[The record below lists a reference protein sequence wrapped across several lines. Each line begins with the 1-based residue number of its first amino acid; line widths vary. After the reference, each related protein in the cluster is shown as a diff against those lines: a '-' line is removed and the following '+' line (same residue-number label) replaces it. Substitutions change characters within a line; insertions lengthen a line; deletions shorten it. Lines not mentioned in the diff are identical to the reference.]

1 VLTRLVTLRNSYRFL
16 NWMLGESSGPRI
28 FLPVLCFALLL
39 VLPRMGVAQTFKKA
53 DVQFFERRVRPVLVE
68 RCVKCHGAKKQE
80 SGLRLDSRA
89 AILKGGDSG
98 TAARVGTPSSSSLIE
113 AVRRSGELKMPPDEP
128 LKPAEVDALVKWVQ
142 LGLPWPKE
150 VTTSGD
156 GAAAAD
162 SHWAF
167 QPVVRPLVPSMKNA
181 DWSKSDVDR
190 FVLARLN
197 QAGLSPAAE
206 ASARGLIRRATFD
219 LTGLPP
225 SVEEVDRF
233 EAEYPADP
241 DGAYRQLIDR
251 LLDSPHYGE
260 RQGRHWLDV
269 ARYADNKGYVFF
281 EEKEFPWA
289 WTYRDWVIRS
299 FNDDLPYDQFVTQQ
313 LAADLLKTGNPK
325 TDDAENRDDT
335 RRSLAAMGFLTL
347 GARFMN
353 NTHDIID
360 DRIDVVTRGLMGL
373 TVTCARCHDHKFDP
387 IPQADYYSMYGIF
400 RSSHEPTLR
409 PLFQATPDTDEY
421 RAFEKGMVERVA
433 ALRNFEDGQRALI
446 MKGARERAG
455 DYLLAVHRKRNQ
467 PSTENFMLLADKGGL
482 IPAVIHRWEGYLK
495 LARQNNDPVWALW
508 HRLSKLPEEGFEV
521 AAVNLIKTMVP
532 VGDVSNG
539 ASAGAKASISVN
551 RLVLAAFS
559 KAPPK
564 SMEEVAQQY
573 GALFKAVD
581 QQWAEALKQAGSQQ
595 PPTELDQKDA
605 EALRQVL
612 YGTGSPPMIPK
623 QLGWGFLDLIPD
635 RPTQGEFKKLI
646 GEVEKWSRT
655 GAGAPPRAMVL
666 VDSEIP
672 YQPVIFQRG
681 NPNREG
687 RAVPRRIPEILAR
700 SGRSEFNG
708 GSGRLELARAIVDPA
723 NPLTA
728 RVFVNRIWKQ
738 HFGTGIVD
746 TPSDFGLRSSAP
758 THPELLDWLA
768 SEFVDGGWSVKKLHR
783 LIMNSAVYRQSAQP
797 TSDAI
802 SQTAKD
808 DAANRLLWKFPRRR
822 LDFEATRDSLLAVS
836 GTLDRKLGGP
846 ASNVLNGFVPRRTV
860 YGFVNRMD
868 LPGLMRAFDF
878 PEPAAT
884 SPGRET
890 TTIAPQALY
899 FLNNDFVTE
908 CARRLL
914 TRQDVAEL
922 ASPTLA
928 ADRIHKIYR
937 ILFSRDATDDEIA
950 VAMSFLERPQ
960 SDTSAA
966 SKTWSYG
973 YGGVDEKSGRVVGFG
988 RLTHW
993 TGSRWQAGAKLPDP
1007 KLGWVFHERT
1017 GGHPASSDDRCAI
1030 RRWTS
1035 PVSGRIEIKSRIKHR
1050 PEPGNGVRG
1059 RIISSTKGILAEA
1072 KVDHSEAELNVA
1084 SIEVEPGDTIDFVAD
1099 WQGQIL
1105 HDEHDWLITIRV
1117 VDSVGKSDD
1126 ATLQSWD
1133 AQRDFVGGGTDA
1145 WTDYVHALM
1154 MTNEFVFPD

>member
-1 VLTRLVTLRNSYRFL
+1 MPKTPNANIPLKRALTVPLLPKVSTVGVWLIV
-16 NWMLGESSGPRI
+16 MLFTPAFTAGQSFSPD
-28 FLPVLCFALLL
+28 
-39 VLPRMGVAQTFKKA
+39 
-53 DVQFFERRVRPVLVE
+53 DVVFFERRVRPILVE
-68 RCVKCHGAKKQE
+68 RCVKCHGPKKQE
-80 SGLRLDSRA
+80 SGLRLDGRA

-98 TAARVGTPSSSSLIE
+98 PAARVGVPGSSLLIE
-113 AVRRSGELKMPPDEP
+113 AVRRSGDFEMPPDKP
-128 LKPAEVDALVKWVQ
+128 LQPAEVDALTKWVE

-150 VTTSGD
+150 VTPSD
-156 GAAAAD
+156 AAAVEAD

-167 QPVVRPLVPSMKNA
+167 QPVVRPTIPKDEHS
-181 DWSKSDVDR
+181 DWPKSDVDR
-190 FVLARLN
+190 FVFAKLT
-197 QAGLSPAAE
+197 QAGLSPATE
-206 ASARGLIRRATFD
+206 ASARALIRRATFD

-225 SVEEVDRF
+225 GVEEVAQF
-233 EAEYPADP
+233 ETEYPADP
-241 DGAYRQLIDR
+241 DGAYRRLIDR

-260 RQGRHWLDV
+260 RQARHWLDV

-313 LAADLLKTGNPK
+313 LAADLLEPDEVENR
-325 TDDAENRDDT
+325 DAENGKDD

-409 PLFQATPDTDEY
+409 PLFESTPDTDEY
-421 RAFEKGMVERVA
+421 LAFEKGMNERIA
-433 ALRNFEDGQRALI
+433 ALRSFEDGQRELI
-446 MKGARERAG
+446 TKGARERAA

-495 LARQNNDPVWALW
+495 LARRSNDPVWALW
-508 HRLSKLPEEGFEV
+508 HRLSELPEEGFNVE
-521 AAVNLIKTMVP
+521 AANLIKTMVS
-532 VGDVSNG
+532 VGDSPTEK
-539 ASAGAKASISVN
+539 SAGAAATVAVN
-551 RLVLAAFS
+551 QLVLAAFS
-559 KAPPK
+559 ESPPK

-573 GALFKAVD
+573 GALFKTVD
-581 QQWAEALKQAGSQQ
+581 QQWTEALKQAGPQQ
-595 PPTELDQKDA
+595 QPTELPDEDS

-612 YGTGSPPMIPK
+612 YGAGSPPMIPK

-635 RPTQGEFKKLI
+635 RPTQAEFKKLI

-655 GAGAPPRAMVL
+655 GPGAPPRAMVL
-666 VDSEIP
+666 VDSEVP

-687 RAVPRRIPEILAR
+687 RAVPRRIPEILA
-700 SGRSEFNG
+700 SSERPEFMR

-738 HFGTGIVD
+738 HFGTGLVD

-768 SEFVDGGWSVKKLHR
+768 SEFTDGGWSVKKLHR
-783 LIMNSAVYRQSAQP
+783 LIMNSAVYRQSAEP
-797 TSDAI
+797 TPDVIPKAVK
-802 SQTAKD
+802 T
-808 DAANRLLWKFPRRR
+808 DAANRMLWKFPRHR
-822 LDFEATRDSLLAVS
+822 LDFESTRDSLLAVS
-836 GTLDRKLGGP
+836 GSLNRKLGGP
-846 ASNVLNGFVPRRTV
+846 ASNVLKGFVPRRTV

-922 ASPTLA
+922 AGEGLA
-928 ADRIHKIYR
+928 ADRVNKIYR
-937 ILFSRDATDDEIA
+937 ILFSRDATADEIA
-950 VAMSFLERPQ
+950 VAVSFLKRPKGE
-960 SDTSAA
+960 TSAA

-973 YGGVDEKSGRVVGFG
+973 YGGVDETSGRVTGFE

-1007 KLGWVFHERT
+1007 KLGWVFHDKN
-1017 GGHPASSDDRCAI
+1017 GGHPASSDDRCVI

-1035 PVSGRIEIKSRIKHR
+1035 PVSGRIEIKSRLKHL

-1059 RIISSTKGILAEA
+1059 RIVSSTKGVLGEA
-1072 KVDHSEAELNVA
+1072 KVDHSEAELNA
-1084 SIEVEPGDTIDFVAD
+1084 TSIEVEPGDTIDFAAD

-1105 HDEHDWLITIRV
+1105 HDEHEWRITIRLI
-1117 VDSVGKSDD
+1117 DSEELAASTNVQD
-1126 ATLQSWD
+1126 WD
-1133 AQRDFVGGGTDA
+1133 AQRDFVGGGTDV

-1154 MTNEFVFPD
+1154 MTNEFVFPN

>member
-1 VLTRLVTLRNSYRFL
+1 MSETRSPNITPQASTVVQFAPTVSAVGAWIVLFVLAPGGLSAEQSF
-16 NWMLGESSGPRI
+16 SSEDI
-28 FLPVLCFALLL
+28 E
-39 VLPRMGVAQTFKKA
+39 
-53 DVQFFERRVRPVLVE
+53 FFERKIRPILVE
-68 RCVKCHGAKKQE
+68 RCVKCHGPKKQE
-80 SGLRLDSRA
+80 SGLRLDSRM

-98 TAARVGTPSSSSLIE
+98 PAARVGSPGSNLLIE
-113 AVRRSGELKMPPDEP
+113 AVRGSDDLKMPPDEP
-128 LKPAEVDALVKWVQ
+128 LKPAEIVALVKWVQ
-142 LGLPWPKE
+142 LGLPWPNE
-150 VTTSGD
+150 ETSPD
-156 GAAAAD
+156 AEAEAD

-167 QPVVRPLVPSMKNA
+167 QPVVRPQVPVEKDA
-181 DWSKSDVDR
+181 DWAKSDVDR
-190 FVLARLN
+190 FVLSRLD
-197 QAGLSPAAE
+197 QAGLIPSAE
-206 ASARGLIRRATFD
+206 ASARALIRRATFD

-225 SVEEVDRF
+225 TVKDVAKF
-233 EAEYPADP
+233 EAEYSADP
-241 DGAYRQLIDR
+241 DAAYRRIIDQ

-299 FNDDLPYDQFVTQQ
+299 FNEDLPYNQFVTHQ
-313 LAADLLKTGNPK
+313 LAADLLNTGIQK
-325 TDDAENRDDT
+325 TDNAEGNKSDHG
-335 RRSLAAMGFLTL
+335 SLAAMGFLTL

-387 IPQADYYSMYGIF
+387 IPQADYYSLYGIF

-409 PLFQATPDTDEY
+409 PLFESTPDTDEY

-433 ALRNFEDGQRALI
+433 ALRKFEDGQRQLI

-495 LARQNNDPVWALW
+495 TARRNNDPVWTLW
-508 HRLSKLPEEGFEV
+508 HRLSELPEEGFEV
-521 AAVNLIKTMVP
+521 AAGKLLKTMVS
-532 VGDVSNG
+532 VGDAPNEKSTDFDPTVIG
-539 ASAGAKASISVN
+539 N
-551 RLVLAAFS
+551 RIVLAAFLKS
-559 KAPPK
+559 PPK
-564 SMEEVAQQY
+564 SMVDVAQQY
-573 GALFKAVD
+573 GALFKDVD
-581 QQWAEALKQAGSQQ
+581 QEWTDALKQAGPQQQ
-595 PPTELDQKDA
+595 PTSLSDEDS
-605 EALRQVL
+605 EGLRQVL
-612 YGTGSPPMIPK
+612 YGVGSPPMIPK

-635 RPTQGEFKKLI
+635 RPTQAEFKKLI

-655 GAGAPPRAMVL
+655 GPGAPPRAMVL
-666 VDSEIP
+666 VDSEVP

-687 RAVPRRIPEILAR
+687 RAVPRRIPEILSNSER
-700 SGRSEFNG
+700 PEFNT
-708 GSGRLELARAIVDPA
+708 GSGRLELARAIVDPT

-728 RVFVNRIWKQ
+728 RVFVNRIWMQ

-783 LIMNSAVYRQSAQP
+783 LVMNSAVYRQSTEAAP
-797 TSDAI
+797 TAVSRAI
-802 SQTAKD
+802 TV

-822 LDFEATRDSLLAVS
+822 LDFESTRDSLLAAS
-836 GTLDRKLGGP
+836 GALDRKLGGP

-899 FLNNDFVTE
+899 FLNDDFVTE

-914 TRQDVAEL
+914 ARPEVVSLCGPQLV
-922 ASPTLA
+922 P
-928 ADRIHKIYR
+928 DRIRRIYR
-937 ILFSRDATDDEIA
+937 ILFSRDATADEIA
-950 VAMSFLERPQ
+950 VAGSFLQQPKG
-960 SDTSAA
+960 DTSAA

-973 YGGVDEKSGRVVGFG
+973 YGGVDEKSGKVTGFG
-988 RLTHW
+988 QLTYW

-1007 KLGWVFHERT
+1007 ELGWVFHEKH
-1017 GGHPASSDDRCAI
+1017 GGHPASSNDRCAI

-1035 PVSGRIEIKSRIKHR
+1035 PVSGRIEIKSRMKHL

-1059 RIISSTKGILAEA
+1059 RIVSSTKGILGEA
-1072 KVDHSEAELNVA
+1072 KVDHSEAELNVD

-1105 HDEHDWLITIRV
+1105 HDEHEWRITIRL
-1117 VDSVGKSDD
+1117 VDSGDLASKTNVPN
-1126 ATLQSWD
+1126 WD
-1133 AQRDFVGGGTDA
+1133 AQRDFVGGGTDV

-1154 MTNEFVFPD
+1154 MTNEFVFPN

>member
-1 VLTRLVTLRNSYRFL
+1 MSETKSSSITTQASTAIQFAPTVSFVGAWIVLF
-16 NWMLGESSGPRI
+16 
-28 FLPVLCFALLL
+28 VLAPYGLSAEQSFS
-39 VLPRMGVAQTFKKA
+39 PENVA
-53 DVQFFERRVRPVLVE
+53 FFERKVRPVLFE
-68 RCVKCHGAKKQE
+68 RCVKCHGPTKQE
-80 SGLRLDSRA
+80 SGLRLDSRT

-98 TAARVGTPSSSSLIE
+98 PAARGGTPRSSVLIE
-113 AVRRSGELKMPPDEP
+113 AVRGSGDLKMPPDEP
-128 LKPAEVDALVKWVQ
+128 LKPAEIDALVKWVR
-142 LGLPWPKE
+142 LGLPWPNE
-150 VTTSGD
+150 ETSTAA
-156 GAAAAD
+156 GATAD

-167 QPVVRPLVPSMKNA
+167 QPVVRPRVPVEKDT
-181 DWSKSDVDR
+181 DWAKSEIDR
-190 FVLARLN
+190 FVLSRLD

-206 ASARGLIRRATFD
+206 ASARALIRRATFD

-225 SVEEVDRF
+225 TVEEVARF
-233 EAEYPADP
+233 EAEYSAEPEVT
-241 DGAYRQLIDR
+241 YRQLIDR

-260 RQGRHWLDV
+260 RQGRNWLDV

-299 FNDDLPYDQFVTQQ
+299 FNEDLPYDQFVTQQ
-313 LAADLLKTGNPK
+313 LAADLLNTGNQP
-325 TDDAENRDDT
+325 TGNAEDNKSDRG
-335 RRSLAAMGFLTL
+335 SLAAMGFLTL

-353 NTHDIID
+353 NTHDIMD

-387 IPQADYYSMYGIF
+387 IPQADYYSLYGIF

-409 PLFQATPDTDEY
+409 PLFESTPDTEEY
-421 RAFEKGMVERVA
+421 RAFEQGMVERVA
-433 ALRNFEDGQRALI
+433 ALRKFEDGQRELI
-446 MKGARERAG
+446 MKGARERAA

-482 IPAVIHRWEGYLK
+482 IPAVIHRWEGHLK
-495 LARQNNDPVWALW
+495 LARRNNDPVWTLW
-508 HRLSKLPEEGFEV
+508 HRLSDLPEEGFEV
-521 AAVNLIKTMVP
+521 AAADLVKTIVP
-532 VGDVSNG
+532 AGDAPNEKP
-539 ASAGAKASISVN
+539 ANSAATFTVN
-551 RLVLAAFS
+551 RMVLDAFLKS
-559 KAPPK
+559 PPK
-564 SMEEVAQQY
+564 SMADVAQHY
-573 GALFKAVD
+573 GALFKDVD
-581 QQWAEALKQAGSQQ
+581 QKWTDALKQAGSQQ
-595 PPTELDQKDA
+595 QPAALPDGDV

-612 YGTGSPPMIPK
+612 YGADSPPMIPK

-635 RPTQGEFKKLI
+635 RPTQAEFKKLI

-655 GAGAPPRAMVL
+655 GPGAPPRAMVL
-666 VDSEIP
+666 VDSEVP

-687 RAVPRRIPEILAR
+687 RAVPRRIPEILASSER
-700 SGRSEFNG
+700 PEFNT
-708 GSGRLELARAIVDPA
+708 GSGRLELARAIIDPA

-768 SEFVDGGWSVKKLHR
+768 SEFVAGGWSVKKLHR
-783 LIMNSAVYRQSAQP
+783 LILNSAVYRQSAEATP
-797 TSDAI
+797 AAVSRAMTV
-802 SQTAKD
+802 
-808 DAANRLLWKFPRRR
+808 DAANRLLWKYPRRR
-822 LDFEATRDSLLAVS
+822 LDFESTRDSLLAVS
-836 GTLDRKLGGP
+836 GTLDRQLGGP

-914 TRQDVAEL
+914 TRPEIVSLSEPRL
-922 ASPTLA
+922 VP
-928 ADRIHKIYR
+928 DRIHKVYR
-937 ILFSRDATDDEIA
+937 ILFSRDATAEEIA
-950 VAMSFLERPQ
+950 VATAFLKRPKKA
-960 SDTSAA
+960 DTSAA
-966 SKTWSYG
+966 AKTWSYG
-973 YGGVDEKSGRVVGFG
+973 YGGVDEASGRVVRFNQ
-988 RLTHW
+988 LTHW

-1007 KLGWVFHERT
+1007 KLGWVFHEKN

-1035 PVSGRIEIKSRIKHR
+1035 PVSGRVEIKSQMKHL

-1059 RIISSTKGILAEA
+1059 HIVSSTRGVLAEA
-1072 KVDHSEAELNVA
+1072 KVDHSEADLNVDP
-1084 SIEVEPGDTIDFVAD
+1084 ITVEPGDTIDFVAD

-1105 HDEHDWLITIRV
+1105 HDEHEWLITIRL
-1117 VDSVGKSDD
+1117 VDSD
-1126 ATLQSWD
+1126 ARVENAAVQSWD
-1133 AQRDFVGGGTDA
+1133 AQRDFVGGGTDV

>member
-1 VLTRLVTLRNSYRFL
+1 MPETQNANIPSKRA
-16 NWMLGESSGPRI
+16 
-28 FLPVLCFALLL
+28 LPVQS
-39 VLPRMGVAQTFKKA
+39 LPKVSTVGVWLIVMLFMPDFTVGQSFSPD
-53 DVQFFERRVRPVLVE
+53 DVVFFERRVRPLLIE
-68 RCVKCHGAKKQE
+68 RCVECHGPKKQE

-98 TAARVGTPSSSSLIE
+98 PAARVGVPGSSLLVE
-113 AVRRSGELKMPPDEP
+113 AVRRSGDFAMPPDKP
-128 LKPAEVDALVKWVQ
+128 LQPAEVDALVRWVE

-150 VTTSGD
+150 VTPSD
-156 GAAAAD
+156 AAAVDAD
-162 SHWAF
+162 SHWSF
-167 QPVVRPLVPSMKNA
+167 QPIVRPSAPRGNHG
-181 DWSKSDVDR
+181 DWPTSDVDR
-190 FVLARLN
+190 FVLAKLT

-206 ASARGLIRRATFD
+206 ASARALIRRATFD
-219 LTGLPP
+219 LNGLPP
-225 SVEEVDRF
+225 SVEDVAQF
-233 EAEYPADP
+233 ETKYPADP
-241 DGAYRQLIDR
+241 DGAYRRLIDR
-251 LLDSPHYGE
+251 LLDSQHYGE

-289 WTYRDWVIRS
+289 WTYRDWVIRA
-299 FNDDLPYDQFVTQQ
+299 FNEDLPYDQFVTQQ
-313 LAADLLKTGNPK
+313 LAADLLES
-325 TDDAENRDDT
+325 DDAEDQKDDQ
-335 RRSLAAMGFLTL
+335 RSLAAMGFLTL

-387 IPQADYYSMYGIF
+387 IPQADYYSLYGVF

-421 RAFEKGMVERVA
+421 RSFKKGMTERVA
-433 ALRNFEDGQRALI
+433 ALRKFEDGQRELI
-446 MKGARERAG
+446 MKGARGRAA

-495 LARQNNDPVWALW
+495 AARRNNDPVWALW
-508 HRLSKLPEEGFEV
+508 HRLSELSEESFKVE
-521 AAVNLIKTMVP
+521 AANLVKTMVS
-532 VGDVSNG
+532 VGDSPKG
-539 ASAGAKASISVN
+539 KPASTAATVAVN
-551 RLVLAAFS
+551 RLVLSAFS
-559 KAPPK
+559 ESPPK
-564 SMEEVAQQY
+564 SMEEVAQRY
-573 GALFKAVD
+573 GALFKAID
-581 QQWAEALKQAGSQQ
+581 QQWDEALKQAGPQG
-595 PPTELDQKDA
+595 PPAALPDENSED
-605 EALRQVL
+605 LRQVL
-612 YGTGSPPMIPK
+612 YGAGSPPMIPK

-635 RPTQGEFKKLI
+635 RPTQAEFKKLI

-655 GAGAPPRAMVL
+655 GPGAPPRAMVL
-666 VDSEIP
+666 VDSEVP

-687 RAVPRRIPEILAR
+687 RAVPSRIPEILSR

-723 NPLTA
+723 NPLTS

-758 THPELLDWLA
+758 SHPELIDWLA
-768 SEFVDGGWSVKKLHR
+768 SEFVDSGWSVKNLHR
-783 LIMNSAVYRQSAQP
+783 LIMNSAVYRQSTEP
-797 TSDAI
+797 TPDAI
-802 SQTAKD
+802 ERAVKV
-808 DAANRLLWKFPRRR
+808 DAANRLLWKYPRRR
-822 LDFEATRDSLLAVS
+822 LDFESTRDSLLAVS
-836 GTLDRKLGGP
+836 GSLDRKLGGP

-914 TRQDVAEL
+914 TRQDIASISGPRVA
-922 ASPTLA
+922 P
-928 ADRIHKIYR
+928 DRIHRIYR
-937 ILFSRDATDDEIA
+937 ILFARDATADEIA
-950 VAMSFLERPQ
+950 VAMPFLKRPQ

-993 TGSRWQAGAKLPDP
+993 TGSRWQAGANLPDA
-1007 KLGWVFHERT
+1007 KLGWVFHDKN
-1017 GGHPASSDDRCAI
+1017 GGHPASSDDRSAI

-1035 PVSGRIEIKSRIKHR
+1035 PVSARIEIKSFMKHL

-1059 RIISSTKGILAEA
+1059 RIVSSTKGILAED
-1072 KVDHSEAELNVA
+1072 KVDHSEAELNVT

-1105 HDEHDWLITIRV
+1105 HDEHEWRITIRL
-1117 VDSVGKSDD
+1117 VDSDNL
-1126 ATLQSWD
+1126 ATHINVQSWD
-1133 AQRDFVGGGTDA
+1133 AQRDFVGGGTDV

-1154 MTNEFVFPD
+1154 MTNEFVFPN

>member
-1 VLTRLVTLRNSYRFL
+1 MPESRSPNITPQNSSDVRL
-16 NWMLGESSGPRI
+16 
-28 FLPVLCFALLL
+28 LPNRSVVGAWFVLLL
-39 VLPRMGVAQTFKKA
+39 ATPALAAERSFPSEDVA
-53 DVQFFERRVRPVLVE
+53 FFERKVRPVLVE
-68 RCVKCHGAKKQE
+68 RCLKCHGAKKQD

-89 AILKGGDSG
+89 AVLQGGDSG
-98 TAARVGTPSSSSLIE
+98 PAARVGAPGSSLLIE
-113 AVRRSGELKMPPDEP
+113 AVRGSGELKMPPDEA
-128 LKPAEVDALVKWVQ
+128 LKPAEVDVLVKWVQ

-150 VTTSGD
+150 VPSSG
-156 GAAAAD
+156 GGVAAAD
-162 SHWAF
+162 AHWAF
-167 QPVVRPLVPSMKNA
+167 QAVVRPDVPSVVNA
-181 DWSKSDVDR
+181 DWAKSDVDR
-190 FVLARLN
+190 FVLAGLA

-206 ASARGLIRRATFD
+206 ASARALIRRATFD

-225 SVEEVDRF
+225 SVEEVARF
-233 EAEYPADP
+233 EAEYPGDS
-241 DGAYRQLIDR
+241 DGAYRKLIDR

-299 FNDDLPYDQFVTQQ
+299 FNEDLPYDQFVTQQ
-313 LAADLLKTGNPK
+313 LAADLLNTGDRKTEN
-325 TDDAENRDDT
+325 AENDEDG

-360 DRIDVVTRGLMGL
+360 DQIDVVTRGLMGL

-387 IPQADYYSMYGIF
+387 IPQADYYSLYGIF

-409 PLFQATPDTDEY
+409 PLFQATPDTEEY
-421 RAFEKGMVERVA
+421 RAFETGMVERVA
-433 ALRNFEDGQRALI
+433 ALRKFEDGQRALI
-446 MKGARERAG
+446 MKGARERAA

-495 LARQNNDPVWALW
+495 LARRNNDPVWTLW
-508 HRLSKLPEEGFEV
+508 HQLFDLPEEGFE
-521 AAVNLIKTMVP
+521 AAADSLVEAM
-532 VGDVSNG
+532 
-539 ASAGAKASISVN
+539 ASADDAPNEKSASSAATLSVN
-551 RLVLAAFS
+551 RLVLSAFS
-559 KAPPK
+559 ESPPK
-564 SMEEVAQQY
+564 SMQDVAQHY
-573 GALFKAVD
+573 GVLFKAVD
-581 QQWAEALKQAGSQQ
+581 QQWAEALKQVDSQ
-595 PPTELDQKDA
+595 PPPAPLSDGAA

-612 YGTGSPPMIPK
+612 YGVGSPPMIPK

-655 GAGAPPRAMVL
+655 GPGAPPRAMVL
-666 VDSEIP
+666 VDSEVP

-687 RAVPRRIPEILAR
+687 RAVPRRIPEIL
-700 SGRSEFNG
+700 SRSERLKFTR

-728 RVFVNRIWKQ
+728 RVFVNRIWQQ

-758 THPELLDWLA
+758 THPKLLDWLA

-783 LIMNSAVYRQSAQP
+783 LIMNSAVYRQAAEPTQESIAQ
-797 TSDAI
+797 AM
-802 SQTAKD
+802 QV
-808 DAANRLLWKFPRRR
+808 DAANRLLWKFARRR

-836 GTLDRKLGGP
+836 GTLDRKLGGA

-914 TRQDVAEL
+914 TRQDVASL
-922 ASPTLA
+922 SGPRLVP
-928 ADRIHKIYR
+928 DRIHKIYR
-937 ILFSRDATDDEIA
+937 ILFSRDATADEIS
-950 VAMSFLERPQ
+950 VAMSFLERPKGGN
-960 SDTSAA
+960 SAA
-966 SKTWSYG
+966 SETWSYG
-973 YGGVDEKSGRVVGFG
+973 YGGINEKSGRVVGFG
-988 RLTHW
+988 QLAHW
-993 TGSRWQAGAKLPDP
+993 TGSRWQAGAKLPDA
-1007 KLGWVFHERT
+1007 KLGWVFHEKN

-1035 PVSGRIEIKSRIKHR
+1035 PVSGRIEIKSRIKHLL
-1050 PEPGNGVRG
+1050 EPGNGVRG
-1059 RIISSTKGILAEA
+1059 RIVSSEKGILAEA
-1072 KVDHSEAELNVA
+1072 KVDHSEAELNVT
-1084 SIEVEPGDTIDFVAD
+1084 SIVVEPGDTIDFVAD
-1099 WQGQIL
+1099 WQGHIT
-1105 HDEHDWLITIRV
+1105 HDEHEWLITIQL
-1117 VDSVGKSDD
+1117 VDSGGKSDD
-1126 ATLQSWD
+1126 TTDQSWD

>member
-1 VLTRLVTLRNSYRFL
+1 MWSCQVLTHFLTFRNKDCLATWVGGGISWQRVL
-16 NWMLGESSGPRI
+16 ALG
-28 FLPVLCFALLL
+28 FCFAWLSM
-39 VLPRMGVAQTFKKA
+39 LPAAGVAQTFKKA
-53 DVQFFERRVRPVLVE
+53 DLDFFERRVRPILVD

-80 SGLRLDSRA
+80 SGLRLDSRV

-98 TAARVGTPSSSSLIE
+98 PAARAKSPDMSLLIE
-113 AVRRSGELKMPPDEP
+113 AVRGSDDLKMPPDGR
-128 LKPAEVDALVKWVQ
+128 LKPAEVDALVRWVQ
-142 LGLPWPKE
+142 LGIPWPSEISKSNN
-150 VTTSGD
+150 VASD
-156 GAAAAD
+156 AD

-167 QPVVRPLVPSMKNA
+167 QRVNRPLVPKVKAST
-181 DWSKSDVDR
+181 WPKSDIDR
-190 FVLARLN
+190 FILSKLEKVELA
-197 QAGLSPAAE
+197 PATE
-206 ASARGLIRRATFD
+206 ASPRSLIRRATFN

-225 SVEEVDRF
+225 TVDETARF
-233 EAEYPADP
+233 EAAYSVDP
-241 DGAYRQLIDR
+241 NEASQKLIDR

-281 EEKEFPWA
+281 EEKNFPWA

-299 FNDDLPYDQFVTQQ
+299 FNEDLPYDQFVTQQ
-313 LAADLLKTGNPK
+313 LAADLMNTGNDK
-325 TDDAENRDDT
+325 
-335 RRSLAAMGFLTL
+335 RSLAAMGFLTL

-433 ALRNFEDGQRALI
+433 ALRTFEDGQRALI

-495 LARQNNDPVWALW
+495 LARRKNDPVWSLW
-508 HRLSKLPEEGFEV
+508 HRLSELPEEGFEV
-521 AAVNLIKTMVP
+521 AAVNLIRTMVP

-539 ASAGAKASISVN
+539 ASAGASATVAVN
-551 RLVLAAFS
+551 RLVRAAFS
-559 KAPPK
+559 EASPK
-564 SMEEVAQQY
+564 SMEDVGQGY

-595 PPTELDQKDA
+595 PPTALLDDA
-605 EALRQVL
+605 AESLRQVL
-612 YGTGSPPMIPK
+612 YGIGSPPMIPR

-655 GAGAPPRAMVL
+655 GPGAPPRAMVL
-666 VDSEIP
+666 VDSEVP

-708 GSGRLELARAIVDPA
+708 GSGRLELAQAIVDPA

-768 SEFVDGGWSVKKLHR
+768 SKFVDGGWSVKNLHR

-797 TSDAI
+797 TPDAL
-802 SQTAKD
+802 SQAVTV

-836 GTLDRKLGGP
+836 GALDRKLGGP

-914 TRQDVAEL
+914 TRQDVDSL
-922 ASPTLA
+922 SGPQLVP
-928 ADRIHKIYR
+928 DRIHRIYR

-960 SDTSAA
+960 SDTSTA
-966 SKTWSYG
+966 STTWSYG
-973 YGGVDEKSGRVVGFG
+973 YGGVDENSSRVVGFG
-988 RLTHW
+988 RLPHW
-993 TGSRWQAGAKLPDP
+993 TGSRWQAGVKLPDP
-1007 KLGWVFHERT
+1007 KLGWVFHEKN

-1035 PVSGRIEIKSRIKHR
+1035 PVSGKVEIKSRIKHL

-1059 RIISSTKGILAEA
+1059 RIVSSTNGILAEA

-1105 HDEHDWLITIRV
+1105 HDEHDWRIMIRV

-1126 ATLQSWD
+1126 ITLQSWD
-1133 AQRDFVGGGTDA
+1133 AQRDFVGGGTDV

>member
-1 VLTRLVTLRNSYRFL
+1 MPETQNANIPSKRA
-16 NWMLGESSGPRI
+16 
-28 FLPVLCFALLL
+28 LPVQS
-39 VLPRMGVAQTFKKA
+39 LPKVSTVGVWLIVMLFMSDFTVGQSFSP
-53 DVQFFERRVRPVLVE
+53 DDIVFFERRVRPLLIE
-68 RCVKCHGAKKQE
+68 RCVECHGPKKQE

-98 TAARVGTPSSSSLIE
+98 PAARVRSPRSSLLIE
-113 AVRRSGELKMPPDEP
+113 AVRRTGDFEMPPDKP
-128 LKPAEVDALVKWVQ
+128 LQSAEVDALVRWVE

-150 VTTSGD
+150 VTPSD
-156 GAAAAD
+156 RASVDAN
-162 SHWAF
+162 SHWSF
-167 QPVVRPLVPSMKNA
+167 QPVVRHSAPRGNHG
-181 DWSKSDVDR
+181 DWPKSDVDR
-190 FVLARLN
+190 FVLVRLTR
-197 QAGLSPAAE
+197 AGLSPAAE
-206 ASARGLIRRATFD
+206 ASARALIRRATFD

-225 SVEEVDRF
+225 NVEEVAQF
-233 EAEYPADP
+233 EAEYLTDP

-281 EEKEFPWA
+281 EEKEYPWA
-289 WTYRDWVIRS
+289 WTYRDWVIRA

-313 LAADLLKTGNPK
+313 LAADLLEP
-325 TDDAENRDDT
+325 DDAESPQND

-387 IPQADYYSMYGIF
+387 IPQADYYSLYGIF

-409 PLFQATPDTDEY
+409 PLFQATPDTNEY
-421 RAFEKGMVERVA
+421 RSFKKGMTERVA
-433 ALRNFEDGQRALI
+433 ALRKFEDGQRELI
-446 MKGARERAG
+446 MKGARERAA

-495 LARQNNDPVWALW
+495 AARRSNDPVWALW
-508 HRLSKLPEEGFEV
+508 HRLSELSEEGFEV
-521 AAVNLIKTMVP
+521 AAANLIKTMAP
-532 VGDVSNG
+532 VGDASNE
-539 ASAGAKASISVN
+539 ASARAAATVTVN
-551 RLVLAAFS
+551 RFVLTAFS
-559 KAPPK
+559 ESPPK
-564 SMEEVAQQY
+564 SMEEVAQRY

-581 QQWAEALKQAGSQQ
+581 QKWAEALEQAGPQN
-595 PPTELDQKDA
+595 PPAALSDEDS

-612 YGTGSPPMIPK
+612 YGAGSPPMIPK

-635 RPTQGEFKKLI
+635 RPTQAEFKKLI

-655 GAGAPPRAMVL
+655 GPGAPPRAMVL
-666 VDSEIP
+666 VDSEVP

-687 RAVPRRIPEILAR
+687 GAVPRRIPEILA
-700 SGRSEFNG
+700 SSERPEFTR

-758 THPELLDWLA
+758 SHSELLDWLA

-783 LIMNSAVYRQSAQP
+783 LIMNSAVYRQSTEP
-797 TSDAI
+797 TPDAI
-802 SQTAKD
+802 AQAVKV
-808 DAANRLLWKFPRRR
+808 DAANRFLWKFPRRR
-822 LDFEATRDSLLAVS
+822 LDFESTRDSLLAVS
-836 GTLDRKLGGP
+836 GSLDRKLGGP
-846 ASNVLNGFVPRRTV
+846 ASNVLKGFVPHRTV

-908 CARRLL
+908 CARRLH
-914 TRQDVAEL
+914 TRQDVASL
-922 ASPTLA
+922 SGPRLVT
-928 ADRIHKIYR
+928 DRIHRIYR
-937 ILFSRDATDDEIA
+937 ILFSRDATADEIA
-950 VAMSFLERPQ
+950 VAMSFLKRPKGE
-960 SDTSAA
+960 TSAA

-973 YGGVDEKSGRVVGFG
+973 YGGVDEKSARVTGFE

-993 TGSRWQAGAKLPDP
+993 TGSRWQAGAKLPDA
-1007 KLGWVFHERT
+1007 KLGWVFHEKN

-1035 PVSGRIEIKSRIKHR
+1035 PVSGRIEIKSRMKHL

-1059 RIISSTKGILAEA
+1059 RIVSSSAGILAEA
-1072 KVDHSEAELNVA
+1072 KVDHSEAELNVT

-1105 HDEHDWLITIRV
+1105 HDEHEWRITIRL
-1117 VDSVGKSDD
+1117 VDSDNL
-1126 ATLQSWD
+1126 ATNINVQSWD
-1133 AQRDFVGGGTDA
+1133 AQRDFVGGGTDV

-1154 MTNEFVFPD
+1154 MTNEFVFPN

>member
-1 VLTRLVTLRNSYRFL
+1 MPITPKENILLKQASTVQSSPKVSAVGVWLIVMLVMPAFTAGQSFSPN
-16 NWMLGESSGPRI
+16 
-28 FLPVLCFALLL
+28 
-39 VLPRMGVAQTFKKA
+39 
-53 DVQFFERRVRPVLVE
+53 DVVFFERRVRPVLIE
-68 RCVKCHGAKKQE
+68 RCVKCHGPKKQE

-98 TAARVGTPSSSSLIE
+98 PAARVGVPGSSLLIE
-113 AVRRSGELKMPPDEP
+113 AVRRSGDFEMPPDKP
-128 LKPAEVDALVKWVQ
+128 LQPAEVDALMKWVK

-150 VTTSGD
+150 ATPSD
-156 GAAAAD
+156 AAAVKAD
-162 SHWAF
+162 FHWAF
-167 QPVVRPLVPSMKNA
+167 QPVVRPSVPKGAHA
-181 DWSKSDVDR
+181 DWPKSDIDR
-190 FVLARLN
+190 FVFARLT
-197 QAGLSPAAE
+197 QAGLSAAAE
-206 ASARGLIRRATFD
+206 ASPRALIRRATFD

-225 SVEEVDRF
+225 TAKEVARF
-233 EAEYPADP
+233 EVEYVTTPNI
-241 DGAYRQLIDR
+241 AYRRLIDQ

-281 EEKEFPWA
+281 EEKEYPWA

-313 LAADLLKTGNPK
+313 LAADLLEP
-325 TDDAENRDDT
+325 DDAENHTKD

-360 DRIDVVTRGLMGL
+360 DRIDVLTRGLMGL

-387 IPQADYYSMYGIF
+387 ISQADYYSLYGIF

-409 PLFQATPDTDEY
+409 PLFQPTPDTDEY
-421 RAFEKGMVERVA
+421 RAFEKGMIERVA
-433 ALRNFEDGQRALI
+433 ALRKFEDRQRNLI
-446 MKGARERAG
+446 MQGARERAA

-482 IPAVIHRWEGYLK
+482 IPAVIHRWEGHLK
-495 LARQNNDPVWALW
+495 LARQDNDPVWALW
-508 HRLSKLPEEGFEV
+508 HRLSEIPEEGFNT
-521 AAVNLIKTMVP
+521 AAANLIRTMLP
-532 VGDVSNG
+532 AGDASNE
-539 ASAGAKASISVN
+539 ASANSAATVPIN

-559 KAPPK
+559 EAPPV
-564 SMEEVAQQY
+564 SMTEVAQQY

-581 QQWAEALKQAGSQQ
+581 QQWAEALKQADPKT
-595 PPTELDQKDA
+595 PPDKLTNEDS

-635 RPTQGEFKKLI
+635 RPTQAEFKKLI

-655 GAGAPPRAMVL
+655 AVGAPPRAMVL
-666 VDSEIP
+666 VDSEVP
-672 YQPVIFQRG
+672 YHPVIFQRG

-687 RAVPRRIPEILAR
+687 RAVPRRIPEIVA
-700 SGRSEFNG
+700 GRGRPEVTD
-708 GSGRLELARAIVDPA
+708 GSGRLELAKAIVDPT

-728 RVFVNRIWKQ
+728 RVFVNRIWNQ
-738 HFGTGIVD
+738 HFATGLVD
-746 TPSDFGLRSSAP
+746 TPSDFGMRSSAP
-758 THPELLDWLA
+758 THPELLNWLA
-768 SEFVDGGWSVKKLHR
+768 AEFVDGGWSVKKLHR
-783 LIMNSAVYRQSAQP
+783 LIMNSAAYRQSTEQMPDLVQQAV
-797 TSDAI
+797 
-802 SQTAKD
+802 KV

-822 LDFEATRDSLLAVS
+822 LDFEATRDSMLAVS
-836 GTLDRKLGGP
+836 GSLDRKLGGP
-846 ASNVLNGFVPRRTV
+846 ASNVLKGFVPRRTV

-914 TRQDVAEL
+914 TRKDVAGL
-922 ASPTLA
+922 ASQESA

-937 ILFSRDATDDEIA
+937 ILFSRDATADEIT
-950 VAMSFLERPQ
+950 VAMSFLDRPK
-960 SDTSAA
+960 SNASAA
-966 SKTWSYG
+966 SETWSYG
-973 YGGVDEKSGRVVGFG
+973 FGGVEQESSRVVNFE

-1007 KLGWVFHERT
+1007 ELGWVFHEKN

-1035 PVSGRIEIKSRIKHR
+1035 PVSDTIEIKSRMKHQ

-1059 RIISSTKGILAEA
+1059 RIVSSTKGILKEA

-1084 SIEVEPGDTIDFVAD
+1084 SIKVEVGDTIDFLAD

-1105 HDEHDWLITIRV
+1105 HDEHEWRITIQLIGSGDLTENTDV
-1117 VDSVGKSDD
+1117 
-1126 ATLQSWD
+1126 QNWD

-1145 WTDYVHALM
+1145 WTEYVHALM
-1154 MTNEFVFPD
+1154 MTNEFVFPN